1 MAVTDPQQMADEIS
15 TLLKERL
22 GIRRRAGLKGQLILA
37 RTLLP
42 SHVLKAARGVAD
54 AARLGAHPK
63 LMKQVDLAQTRADFD
78 LAVRHLRE
86 IDPRQRRIGILL
98 GMVTG
103 LLFNLVILALAIVLL
118 LPLMPF

>member
-1 MAVTDPQQMADEIS
+1 MADEIS

-22 GIRRRAGLKGQLILA
+22 GIRRRAGLKGQLMLA

-42 SHVLKAARGVAD
+42 NHVLKAARGVAD

-78 LAVRHLRE
+78 LAVSHLRE
-86 IDPRQRRIGILL
+86 VDPRQRRIGILL